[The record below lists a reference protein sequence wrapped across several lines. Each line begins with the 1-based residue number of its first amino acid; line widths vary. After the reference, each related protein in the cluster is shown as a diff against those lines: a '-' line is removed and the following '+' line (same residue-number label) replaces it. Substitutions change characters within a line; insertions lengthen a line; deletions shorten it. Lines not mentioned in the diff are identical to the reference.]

1 MTLSKD
7 EILQWLKE
15 DDPAQLEQLWHMAD
29 SVRKRYVGGDVHL
42 RGLIEVSNYCARQ
55 CTYCG
60 LRLDRKNLQRYR
72 MSRQEVIDCAHEAVS
87 FGYGTVVLQ
96 AGEDYGIKADWLGDI
111 IREIKAET
119 PLAVTLSMGERTLD
133 ELRQWREDGAD
144 RYLLRFETSD
154 PQLYDNI
161 HPPLAKDQ
169 LTRVEILLQLREFG
183 YEIGSGVMIG
193 LPDQSYDILANDILL
208 FEQLNLDMI
217 GVGPY
222 IPNDDTPLA
231 SVETDLPAGQQ
242 VPNTELM
249 VYKVIALTRLVCP
262 EANIPS
268 TTALAS
274 LNKGTGR
281 ENGLN
286 RGANIVMPNVTPQ
299 KYREFYE
306 IYPSKVC
313 IDEAASD
320 CRHCI
325 QGRIRRIDRG
335 IGSGPGKRQ
344 NGVVAN

>member
-1 MTLSKD
+1 MDLNKQEVIS
-7 EILQWLKE
+7 WLKE
-15 DDPAQLEQLWHMAD
+15 EDPEQLEKLWHMAD
-29 SVRKRYVGGDVHL
+29 STRKQMVGEDVHL
-42 RGLIEVSNYCARQ
+42 RGLIEVSNYCVRQ

-60 LRLDRKNLQRYR
+60 LRLDRKNLERYR
-72 MSRQEVIDCAHEAVS
+72 MTRQEIIDCAHEAVS

-96 AGEDYGIKADWLGDI
+96 AGEDYGIKADWLGEI

-119 PLAVTLSMGERTLD
+119 PLAVTLSMGERPIE
-133 ELRQWREDGAD
+133 ELEQWRNDGAD

-154 PQLYDNI
+154 PELYASI

-169 LTRVEILLQLREFG
+169 LSRIELLLKLREIG
-183 YEIGSGVMIG
+183 YEIGSGVMVGI
-193 LPDQSYDILANDILL
+193 PDQSYDILADDILL
-208 FEQLNLDMI
+208 FRQLDLDMI

-231 SVETDLPAGQQ
+231 SVDTALPEGEQ
-242 VPNTELM
+242 VDNSELM
-249 VYKVIALTRLVCP
+249 VYKTIALTRLVCP

-313 IDEAASD
+313 IDEKASD
-320 CRHCI
+320 CRYCI

-335 IGSGPGKRQ
+335 IGSGPGSR
-344 NGVVAN
+344 VVSQ

>member
-1 MTLSKD
+1 MELSKQ
-7 EILQWLKE
+7 EIIDWLKE
-15 DDPAQLEQLWHMAD
+15 EDQSQLTQLWRMAD

-72 MSRQEVIDCAHEAVS
+72 MTREEIIECAHEAVS

-111 IREIKAET
+111 IREIKAAT
-119 PLAVTLSMGERTLD
+119 PLAVTLSMGERPLD
-133 ELRQWREDGAD
+133 ELRQWRRDGAD

-154 PQLYDNI
+154 PELYDSI

-169 LTRVEILLQLREFG
+169 LTRMEILVKLRELG

-193 LPDQSYDILANDILL
+193 LPDQSFDILANDIML
-208 FEQLNLDMI
+208 FEHLNLDMI

-231 SVETDLPAGQQ
+231 SVETALPPGQQ
-242 VPNTELM
+242 VPNSELM

-299 KYREFYE
+299 KYRELYE
-306 IYPSKVC
+306 IYPAKVC
-313 IDEAASD
+313 IDEAAAD
-320 CRHCI
+320 CRYCI
-325 QGRIRRIDRG
+325 QGRIRNIDRG
-335 IGSGPGKRQ
+335 IGAGPGSRQ
-344 NGVVAN
+344 NGVIAQ